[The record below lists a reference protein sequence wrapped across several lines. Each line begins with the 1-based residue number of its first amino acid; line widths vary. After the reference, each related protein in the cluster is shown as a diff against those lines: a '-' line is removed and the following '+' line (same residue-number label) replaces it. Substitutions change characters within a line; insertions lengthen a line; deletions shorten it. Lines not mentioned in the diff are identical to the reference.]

1 MGWRYQIFP
10 LVELGFRVIVPD
22 LLGFGRTVGNTANIK
37 GTCMLIIQLEKD
49 APFYVES
56 YSHKNCADDIKEL
69 ASQLAPSEKIIV
81 CGHDKYGIH
90 APTS

>member
-1 MGWRYQIFP
+1 MGWRYQILP

-22 LLGFGRTVGNTANIK
+22 LLGFGGTVGNTENEK
-37 GTCMLIIQLEKD
+37 RTCMLMIELEKD
-49 APFYVES
+49 APFDVEQ
-56 YSHKNCADDIKEL
+56 YSHKNCANDMKEL

-81 CGHDKYGIH
+81 CGHDKYAIH